1 MRILNCILTVVFTLA
16 IWSAGVI
23 ADPITLIGG
32 TTNVTLTSAPTLT
45 SLGLGVAPTG
55 TATVTLGSGGIP
67 IASFGITGNTPDN
80 LIFHDGSG
88 LRFSAGSNNL
98 AISNFLINTTTGII
112 TGSVSVNGTSVG
124 NGISLFNIGSGL
136 SLTLATPALNA
147 FGSTF
152 NLNAATVTA
161 LSTAVIGTAS
171 INPPAAAVPEPGSI
185 ALFLSGLPII
195 GAAARR
201 RFQKSKET
209 TN

>member
-1 MRILNCILTVVFTLA
+1 MRILNYLLIAFFTLA
-16 IWSAGVI
+16 IFSVATV
-23 ADPITLIGG
+23 ADPITLVGG
-32 TTNVTLTSAPTLT
+32 TTSVTLTSAPTLT

-88 LRFSAGSNNL
+88 LRFSAGANNL
-98 AISNFLINTTTGII
+98 AISNFLINTTTGVI
-112 TGSVSVNGTSVG
+112 TGSVSVNGTAVG

-161 LSTAVIGTAS
+161 LSTAVIGTAN
-171 INPPAAAVPEPGSI
+171 ITPPSAPVPEPGTI
-185 ALFLSGLPII
+185 ALFLSGLPLL

-201 RFQKSKET
+201 RLQKSKESKI
-209 TN
+209 